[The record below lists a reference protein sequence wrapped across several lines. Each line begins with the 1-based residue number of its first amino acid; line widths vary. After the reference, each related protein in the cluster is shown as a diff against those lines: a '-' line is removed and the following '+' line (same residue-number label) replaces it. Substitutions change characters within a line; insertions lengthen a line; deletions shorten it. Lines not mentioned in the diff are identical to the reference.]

1 MEDVGESKS
10 GIYDDVKNIPQINKI
25 KENGEKELND
35 SMLLESS
42 KKYLEDLK
50 SYKGGSDEHWVQG
63 FYNNKHFSIED
74 VEANGDCFFATL
86 REAFK
91 SLGVLVSVGTMRNIL
106 SKKVSKEDFKYNR
119 TVFVDTYKALR
130 KYQKDY
136 KAVSAN

>member
-63 FYNNKHFSIED
+63 FSI
-74 VEANGDCFFATL
+74 T
-86 REAFK
+86 
-91 SLGVLVSVGTMRNIL
+91 NIL
-106 SKKVSKEDFKYNR
+106 VLKMSKLMGIVS
-119 TVFVDTYKALR
+119 LLH
-130 KYQKDY
+130 
-136 KAVSAN
+136 